1 MSIVSDK
8 AKETTFQVAIGF
20 FLLAALLG
28 ALMRFIYLQEIAF
41 LDYKHILHAHS
52 HIAMLGWGFT
62 ALGGTMV
69 FFMLTKH
76 HSIVPYR
83 NALLVNTV
91 AGLGMFITFL
101 YQGYGALSIAFSTLH
116 VFVAYYFSWH
126 FLNDIKIEPSS
137 NAKTFA
143 KWAVYLMLLS
153 TLGLWSIA
161 PVSMLLGKLHPLY
174 FASIQFFLHFQF
186 NGWFMYGILA
196 LLFKYS
202 ENNGRIVH
210 LPKYTFLILQISA
223 VLTYA
228 LSITWSTPASVLFYL
243 NSVGVVLQLIA
254 FAMLLRGF
262 LKNGKFNIPK
272 GGVVYWL
279 LLTGILSILFKIL
292 IQGAVAIPFIA
303 QVSYTIRNFVIGFI
317 HLMMLG
323 GFSLTLIALLLHQQ
337 ILPDTKVA
345 LKGYKTLML
354 GFVLTEAILFVQG
367 ILLWGEK
374 GFFPLYHEILF
385 GITLLLPLSLI
396 LILKSHTHLKT
407 ETT

>member
-8 AKETTFQVAIGF
+8 AKINTFQVAIGF

-28 ALMRFIYLQEIAF
+28 ALMRFIYLQEIPF

-62 ALGGTMV
+62 ALGAALV
-69 FFMLTKH
+69 FFMLKNDY
-76 HSIVPYR
+76 SEMPYR
-83 NALLVNTV
+83 KVLVANTV
-91 AGLGMFITFL
+91 AGLGMFVAFI
-101 YQGYGALSIAFSTLH
+101 YQGYGAVSIAFSTLH

-126 FLNDIKIEPSS
+126 FLKDIKNISDS
-137 NAKTFA
+137 NSKTFA

-202 ENNGRIVH
+202 ENNGRTIH
-210 LPKYTFLILQISA
+210 LPKYTFLILQTS
-223 VLTYA
+223 VVFTYA
-228 LSITWSTPASVLFYL
+228 LSITWSTPENVLFYL
-243 NSVGVVLQLIA
+243 NSVGVVLQLLA

-262 LKNGKFNIPK
+262 LKNGKFDIPK
-272 GGVVYWL
+272 RSIVYWL

-292 IQGAVAIPFIA
+292 MQSAVAIPFIA

-323 GFSLTLIALLLHQQ
+323 GFSLTIIALLLRQQ
-337 ILPDTKVA
+337 ILPTTTMA
-345 LKGYKTLML
+345 LNGYRFLIL
-354 GFVLTEAILFVQG
+354 GFVLTEVILFVQG
-367 ILLWGEK
+367 ILLWAEK
-374 GFFPLYHEILF
+374 GFLPLYYEVLF
-385 GITLLLPLSLI
+385 GITLLLPLSII
-396 LILKSHTHLKT
+396 LILTSSNSFKT